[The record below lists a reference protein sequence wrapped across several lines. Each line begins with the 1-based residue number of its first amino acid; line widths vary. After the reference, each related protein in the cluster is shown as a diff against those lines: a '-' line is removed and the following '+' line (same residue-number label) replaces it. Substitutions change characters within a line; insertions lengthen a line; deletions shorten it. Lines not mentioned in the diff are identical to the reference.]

1 MASMAADT
9 ASARN
14 AEACEL
20 CPLALPSRPGK
31 GVRYPPPPYPE
42 GFRFRA
48 EPVHREWRSKRHAGC
63 ARLGGHPSISGV
75 DLDVVT
81 VKRPQEGYIWLKG
94 KGGSVVAQK
103 VSVSYACDY
112 DQKEIPQGQHRLRRF
127 SIDGRDYEIDLCLK
141 HSERFDDALGR
152 YASHARKSSARVPRT
167 KRRTA
172 AHRRHSAEVR
182 AWAKA
187 QGLTVSER
195 GRIPAEVV
203 SKYDASHS

>member
-1 MASMAADT
+1 MVAHRRA
-9 ASARN
+9 
-14 AEACEL
+14 
-20 CPLALPSRPGK
+20 PGS
-31 GVRYPPPPYPE
+31 VLR
-42 GFRFRA
+42 R
-48 EPVHREWRSKRHAGC
+48 REWRPKRAAGC
-63 ARLGGHPSISGV
+63 AIVGGGRSLNGV

-81 VKRPQEGYIWLKG
+81 VEPPQKGYICHKG

-103 VSVSYACDY
+103 VSVTYACDY

-141 HSERFDDALGR
+141 HSERFDDAVSK

-172 AHRRHSAEVR
+172 AHRKHSAEVR

-187 QGLTVSER
+187 NGMAVSER

-203 SKYDASHS
+203 NKYESTHS